1 MPPNAMPYRQATVCR
16 QQGMEY
22 GQPSNLTPLE
32 ECAPAG
38 LQHITA
44 SCEPS
49 SRPNSLWRGFASLQL
64 LTNLA

>member
-38 LQHITA
+38 HHSLVRAMLQGKQPV
-44 SCEPS
+44 E
-49 SRPNSLWRGFASLQL
+49 RFASLQL
-64 LTNLA
+64 LTYLA